1 MSTLPLIVVGASAGG
16 LEPLQEL
23 VANLPP
29 DFPGAVL
36 VVLHVAP
43 YAPSHLAEILDRA
56 GPLPALHPMDGEVI
70 LAGRVYVAR
79 PDHHLLIEGER
90 VGMKRGPKENRF
102 RPSVDALFRSAA
114 YTRGADVI
122 GVVLSGVLDDG
133 TSGLWTIKRQGG
145 LAFVQDPAE
154 AQFSAMPESAL
165 QHVEV
170 DEVAPVRELA
180 RTLSRLLRAREETRN
195 AHAAEVVMNEAERQ
209 RLELEVQLA
218 EGNHTRWV
226 ELLSHAKP
234 SSYAC
239 PECHGV
245 LHRFQEGHL
254 TRFRCHTGHAY
265 SLNALLSEMTGA
277 ISEQLFQA
285 LRATNE
291 SVLLLGDLTRQ
302 AREQHDAQRV
312 NWLQGKSHEIE
323 RISRELQQMLTQSE
337 QFSLDGRPSPGASS

>member
-23 VANLPP
+23 LANLPP
-29 DFPGAVL
+29 NFPAAVF
-36 VVLHVAP
+36 VVLHLAP
-43 YAPSHLAEILDRA
+43 HAPSRLAEILDRA
-56 GPLPALHPMDGEVI
+56 GPLPALHPTDGEHI
-70 LAGRVYVAR
+70 RAGRVYVAR
-79 PDHHLLIEGER
+79 PDHHLLIEGEQ

-114 YTRGADVI
+114 YTGGVDVI

-133 TSGLWTIKRQGG
+133 TSGLWTIKRLGG
-145 LAFVQDPAE
+145 LALVQDPAE
-154 AQFSAMPESAL
+154 AQFGAMPEAAL

-170 DEVAPVRELA
+170 DEVAPARELA
-180 RTLSRLLRAREETRN
+180 GVLSHLLCTRAESSSARG
-195 AHAAEVVMNEAERQ
+195 AEVVMNEEERQ
-209 RLELEVQLA
+209 RLEMEVQLA
-218 EGNHTRWV
+218 EGKHARWL
-226 ELLSHAKP
+226 ELFSFAEP

-245 LHRFQEGHL
+245 LHRFQEGSL

-265 SLNALLSEMTGA
+265 TLNALLSEMTGA

-291 SVLLLGDLTRQ
+291 SVLLLGQLARQ

-312 NWLQGKSHEIE
+312 SWLQSKSREIE
-323 RISRELQQMLTQSE
+323 RISRELQLMLTQSE
-337 QFSLDGRPSPGASS
+337 QFSLDELPSPGAPG